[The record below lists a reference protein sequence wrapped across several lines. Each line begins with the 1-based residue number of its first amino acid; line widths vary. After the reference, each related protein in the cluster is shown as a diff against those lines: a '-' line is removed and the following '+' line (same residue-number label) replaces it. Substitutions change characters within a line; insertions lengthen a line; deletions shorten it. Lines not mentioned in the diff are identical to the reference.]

1 MKKEFSIC
9 GLTLKNYGKIQD
21 YVKILD
27 TETKIPVTI
36 INGKNEGKTVL
47 ITAGIHGGEY
57 PCIRT
62 AIELAR
68 DINPESVNG
77 QIIIIHPVNMQ
88 AFKDKSAG
96 IVPEDGKNINRVFP
110 GDKNGTISDK
120 IAYVLTHEFQDKCDF
135 YFDMHGGDLH
145 EELHPYVYYPGIC
158 EDEICNRSKEIA
170 KIFNV
175 DYMVKSNATS
185 GAYNSAAIRG
195 IPSILIERGG
205 CGICRREEVEKYKKD
220 MIIALRGLGVLEGD
234 VLRNEQSPIEITN
247 VKYIDSLK
255 NGCLEMFVKAGE
267 RIVQGQK
274 LYEVIDLFGNVIDTY
289 YAEFQGIVLYNTVSL
304 AINKGESIIAYGEL
318 NL

>member
-68 DINPESVNG
+68 DINPEIVNG

-96 IVPEDGKNINRVFP
+96 IVPEDGK
-110 GDKNGTISDK
+110 K
-120 IAYVLTHEFQDKCDF
+120 HQ
-135 YFDMHGGDLH
+135 
-145 EELHPYVYYPGIC
+145 
-158 EDEICNRSKEIA
+158 
-170 KIFNV
+170 
-175 DYMVKSNATS
+175 
-185 GAYNSAAIRG
+185 
-195 IPSILIERGG
+195 
-205 CGICRREEVEKYKKD
+205 
-220 MIIALRGLGVLEGD
+220 
-234 VLRNEQSPIEITN
+234 
-247 VKYIDSLK
+247 
-255 NGCLEMFVKAGE
+255 
-267 RIVQGQK
+267 
-274 LYEVIDLFGNVIDTY
+274 
-289 YAEFQGIVLYNTVSL
+289 
-304 AINKGESIIAYGEL
+304 
-318 NL
+318 

>member
-68 DINPESVNG
+68 DINPEIVNG

-120 IAYVLTHEFQDKCDF
+120 IAYVITHEFQDK
-135 YFDMHGGDLH
+135 
-145 EELHPYVYYPGIC
+145 
-158 EDEICNRSKEIA
+158 R
-170 KIFNV
+170 
-175 DYMVKSNATS
+175 
-185 GAYNSAAIRG
+185 
-195 IPSILIERGG
+195 
-205 CGICRREEVEKYKKD
+205 
-220 MIIALRGLGVLEGD
+220 
-234 VLRNEQSPIEITN
+234 
-247 VKYIDSLK
+247 
-255 NGCLEMFVKAGE
+255 
-267 RIVQGQK
+267 
-274 LYEVIDLFGNVIDTY
+274 
-289 YAEFQGIVLYNTVSL
+289 
-304 AINKGESIIAYGEL
+304 
-318 NL
+318 